1 MTTLT
6 IPPNIT
12 TGTVHRIRP
21 IIDDLRTF
29 ILSKRRHG
37 RVYPELEV
45 RLCREDTGGI
55 SEKAWMRLLSA
66 LDACATWSGK
76 KDSSEIVDFFYDAN
90 IQGEI
95 VPIRTSRYVSPEGDV
110 CIEHLSKSPVRQ
122 TFVRLKGCSS
132 VAQRAKIVFSTEES
146 LDPASLPDLT
156 TTKNVRIKHRRS
168 FMWKSWRFDMTKS
181 WSGGTY
187 SAATQNR
194 DNNFNT
200 THECE
205 IELVDPTGYV
215 DSHNNDYISL
225 SLLLKLVGLLP
236 PQCEVA

>member
-6 IPPNIT
+6 IPNNIT
-12 TGTVHRIRP
+12 TDTVHRVRP

-29 ILSKRRHG
+29 IRTQRRHD
-37 RVYPELEV
+37 RVHPELEI
-45 RLCREDTGGI
+45 RLCREDSGGI

-66 LDACATWSGK
+66 LDACTTWSGK
-76 KDSSEIVDFFYDAN
+76 KETSELVDFFYDAK
-90 IQGEI
+90 IQEET
-95 VPIRTSRYVSPEGDV
+95 VPIRTTRYISPEGDV
-110 CIEHLSKSPVRQ
+110 RVEHLSKSPVRQ

-146 LDPASLPDLT
+146 LDPSTLPDLT
-156 TTKNVRIKHRRS
+156 TTTNVRIKHRRS

-181 WSGGTY
+181 WRGSTY

-200 THECE
+200 MCECE
-205 IELVDPTGYV
+205 IELVDPTRYV

>member
-6 IPPNIT
+6 VPSNVT
-12 TGTVHRIRP
+12 TDTVHRVRP

-29 ILSKRRHG
+29 ILSQRRHD
-37 RVYPELEV
+37 RVYPELEI

-66 LDACATWSGK
+66 LDACTTWSGTT
-76 KDSSEIVDFFYDAN
+76 DTSEIVDFFYDAD
-90 IQGEI
+90 IQGET
-95 VPIRTSRYVSPEGDV
+95 VPIRTSRYISPEGDV
-110 CIEHLSKSPVRQ
+110 RVEHLSKSPVRQ

-132 VAQRAKIVFSTEES
+132 VAQKAKIVFSTEES
-146 LDPASLPDLT
+146 LDPDSLPDLT
-156 TTKNVRIKHRRS
+156 TTTNVRIKHRRS
-168 FMWKSWRFDMTKS
+168 FEWRSWRFDMTKS

-205 IELVDPTGYV
+205 IELMDPTRYV
-215 DSHNNDYISL
+215 DTHNNDYISL